1 MNGHAA
7 RRESKSKGVRWRA
20 LVFVDAEHGGP
31 RTETH
36 GTFDL
41 KREAEAKITKVLDAY
56 YRGVYRKPSRLTVA
70 ALYEKW
76 RKVRRPEWS
85 ANTLRHHTLNW
96 RHHVKDAFADDLAD
110 WLGKDEVADW
120 QAAMLEAGCAPKSV
134 MSYRGTLHAMYEWGL
149 SVELVTVNPVAA
161 VKPPKF
167 DRAEHDALTVKEMR
181 AHLEA
186 VRKTRLWPGLLLGA
200 GGGMRRGEFLAVR
213 WTRFCEG
220 GLRVCHRRG
229 NLTGKGKAL
238 VFGPPKTKAGARFV
252 PLPAYMLAELAALK
266 LQRQAKWASSGLP
279 WDDDALVCC
288 GADGQ
293 PIAPDGFTGAVWRFR
308 KNHHL
313 PDSFHAHA
321 FRHGVVEAML
331 AAGERPEVVSA
342 IVGHKHIATTLGI
355 YAHATEAAKRQAGGR
370 YGVLWGDAQAEP
382 EKDLDSET
390 GDHPETITGE
400 VDELSQR
407 RARRMPA

>member
-1 MNGHAA
+1 MNGHPV
-7 RRESKSKGVRWRA
+7 RRESKRGVRWQA
-20 LVFVDAEHGGP
+20 MLYVDKAHGGP
-31 RTETH
+31 RWRSA
-36 GTFDL
+36 GTFAL
-41 KREAEAKITKVLDAY
+41 KREAEAKLTKVLDAY
-56 YRGVYRKPSRLTVA
+56 LAGTYREPSSLTVRELYGRWTA
-70 ALYEKW
+70 AK
-76 RKVRRPEWS
+76 PEWA
-85 ANTLRHHTLNW
+85 ANTRRHHKMNFEHHIEDALGDEIAETLP
-96 RHHVKDAFADDLAD
+96 KD
-110 WLGKDEVADW
+110 VAATW
-120 QAAMLEAGCAPKSV
+120 QADLLSAGCAPKSV
-134 MSYRGTLHAMYEWGL
+134 SSYRGTLHAMYVWGI
-149 SVELVTVNPVAA
+149 SVDLVTVNPVAA

-167 DRAEHDALTVKEMR
+167 DRAEHDALTVPEMR
-181 AHLEA
+181 AYLEA

-213 WTRFCEG
+213 WTFFCEG
-220 GLRVCHRRG
+220 GLLICHRRG

-252 PLPAYMLAELAALK
+252 PLPAYVLAELAALK
-266 LQRQAKWASSGLP
+266 LQRQAKWVSSGLP

-293 PIAPDGFTGAVWRFR
+293 PIVPDGFTSALWRFR

-370 YGVLWGDAQAEP
+370 YGALW
-382 EKDLDSET
+382 
-390 GDHPETITGE
+390 
-400 VDELSQR
+400 DELSGEPENDPDSESRAQLASKSPLADELEQLRQR
-407 RARRMPA
+407 KRPA